1 MTSKYAYLIVV
12 LAPFLFVNSRLGVK
26 QGKDIA
32 VMNEENLE
40 QEENLKEE
48 APKEEEKLFT
58 QEEVNEIIR
67 HRLHERKKAQAHAE
81 QTEEELQER
90 VNTLNER
97 ENSLN
102 LREERLSR
110 IEYLKSKGYPDE
122 LADIIHVSEKD
133 TFEKNVDKLVGAFER
148 SGMMKSKY
156 PSYTPYEGGETYD
169 FPPVGA
175 KHEPKYSRIR

>member
-67 HRLHERKKAQAHAE
+67 HRLHERKKAQ
-81 QTEEELQER
+81 EELYMMHSYWTIRKTESITMQ
-90 VNTLNER
+90 L
-97 ENSLN
+97 
-102 LREERLSR
+102 
-110 IEYLKSKGYPDE
+110 LKD
-122 LADIIHVSEKD
+122 
-133 TFEKNVDKLVGAFER
+133 
-148 SGMMKSKY
+148 
-156 PSYTPYEGGETYD
+156 
-169 FPPVGA
+169 
-175 KHEPKYSRIR
+175 

>member
-1 MTSKYAYLIVV
+1 
-12 LAPFLFVNSRLGVK
+12 
-26 QGKDIA
+26 
-32 VMNEENLE
+32 MNEENVKQEKNLQ
-40 QEENLKEE
+40 QEEVPETK
-48 APKEEEKLFT
+48 EKLFT

-67 HRLHERKKAQAHAE
+67 HRLHERKKEQAHVK
-81 QTEEELQER
+81 QTDEELQKR
-90 VNTLNER
+90 MSDLDER

-110 IEYLKSKGYPDE
+110 IEYLRSKGYPDE
-122 LADIIHVSEKD
+122 LADTIHVSED
-133 TFEKNVDKLVGAFER
+133 GTFEKNVDKLVGAFER

-156 PSYTPYEGGETYD
+156 PSYTPYEGGETYN

>member
-1 MTSKYAYLIVV
+1 
-12 LAPFLFVNSRLGVK
+12 
-26 QGKDIA
+26 
-32 VMNEENLE
+32 MNEENLK
-40 QEENLKEE
+40 QEENLQEE
-48 APKEEEKLFT
+48 APKEKERLFT

-67 HRLHERKKAQAHAE
+67 HRLHERKKEQAHAK

-90 VNTLNER
+90 VNALNER

-122 LADIIHVSEKD
+122 LADMIHVSEEE

-148 SGMMKSKY
+148 SGILKNKY